1 MRQHDLTQGSIF
13 GNIAAFSLPYLLS
26 CFLQIFYGL
35 ADLFFVGRYCGVS
48 TTTAVAVGSQVMH
61 MVTVVLVGL
70 AMGSTVKVAHYAGA
84 GDRQGTSL
92 AIGNS
97 ITLFAVIS
105 VIFSALSLAGV
116 DDLIRWLSAPA
127 EAVTETR
134 QYLVIC
140 FLGIPIIVAYNIVAS
155 IYRGLGD
162 SRSPMYFVAVACVVN
177 VLLDYLLVGPA
188 GLGARGAA
196 WATIAAQAVSVAV
209 ALLSIRRKRGSVQ
222 MRRQYLKPDLSMMRQ
237 LLHIGLPVALQD
249 GFIQI
254 GFLFITMIANMR
266 GLDDAAAV
274 GIVEKMIGI
283 FFLIPSAMLAT
294 VSAMAAQNFGA
305 HRVDRA
311 VSTLWHAVA
320 VCAAVGTAAS
330 LVTQFFS
337 SELVGM
343 FTDHPHVIALGGD
356 YLRVYVWDCVVA
368 GIHFCFSGF
377 FCACG
382 RSIFSFVHN
391 IISMGTFRVPGC
403 YWASIHYPATLM
415 PMGAATILGSTVS
428 VLICLGMFFWLRG
441 RLQVQYAP
449 HDNPLGN

>member
-1 MRQHDLTQGSIF
+1 MRQRDLTQGGIL
-13 GNIAAFSLPYLLS
+13 GNIATFSLPYLLS

-35 ADLFFVGRYCGVS
+35 ADLFFIGRYCGVS

-84 GDRQGTSL
+84 RDSANTSL

-97 ITLFAVIS
+97 ISLFAIIS
-105 VIFSALSLAGV
+105 LIFSVLSIAGV
-116 DDLIRWLSAPA
+116 DDLIRWLAAPV
-127 EAVTETR
+127 EAVAETR

-162 SRSPMYFVAVACVVN
+162 SKSPMYFVAVACVVN
-177 VLLDYLLVGPA
+177 VLLDYLLVGPFDM
-188 GLGARGAA
+188 GARGAA
-196 WATIAAQAVSVAV
+196 YATVVAQGVSVATAVV
-209 ALLSIRRKRGSVQ
+209 AIRRKQGRVKVG
-222 MRRQYLKPDLSMMRQ
+222 KGDLRPNLPMMRQ

-249 GFIQI
+249 GFIQV

-305 HRVDRA
+305 RRPDRA

-320 VCAAVGTAAS
+320 VCAVVGTVAS
-330 LVTQFFS
+330 VATQFFS
-337 SELVGM
+337 TELVGA
-343 FTDHPHVIALGGD
+343 FTESGRVIALGEA

-382 RSIFSFVHN
+382 RSVFSFAHN
-391 IISMGTFRVPGC
+391 MVSMGMFRVPGC
-403 YWASIHYPATLM
+403 YLASLLYPASLV
-415 PMGAATILGSTVS
+415 PMGLATVVGSFVS
-428 VLICLGMFFWLRG
+428 VCICVGMYLWLRN
-441 RLQVQYAP
+441 RLKVQYAP
-449 HDNPLGN
+449 LDRFQAG